1 MVSLVGADPGFREA
15 TAHPC
20 VYLPSPRARGQS
32 GHRKG
37 VQWVACQRDMQVA
50 EVPLD
55 LWHKWVQIRGILVE
69 VMVVGRWE
77 CDV

>member
-1 MVSLVGADPGFREA
+1 
-15 TAHPC
+15 
-20 VYLPSPRARGQS
+20 
-32 GHRKG
+32 
-37 VQWVACQRDMQVA
+37 MQVA

-55 LWHKWVQIRGILVE
+55 LWHTWVQIRGILVE

>member
-1 MVSLVGADPGFREA
+1 MYTCPPPQGTGTERAQKRSSVGSLP
-15 TAHPC
+15 
-20 VYLPSPRARGQS
+20 
-32 GHRKG
+32 
-37 VQWVACQRDMQVA
+37 RDMQVA

-55 LWHKWVQIRGILVE
+55 LWHTWVQIRGILVE